1 MAKPKSGPP
10 KWVWVV
16 GILVALV
23 VIGGAL
29 NGGDPAKKD
38 DAPAAAGAATTTA
51 AAPVEAAAPPTAQA
65 PAEQKPAKRVVVYE
79 VTGAGTAS
87 SITYTTDGM
96 TSTEQAGDAPLPW
109 SKTIELPTG
118 EAIQMVSIFAQAGA
132 GTPEITAKITV
143 DGVVVKEGKS
153 SGQYAVV
160 TVNENIGTLG

>member
-16 GILVALV
+16 GIFVALV

-29 NGGDPAKKD
+29 NGGESAKKD
-38 DAPAAAGAATTTA
+38 DAQAPPAGAATTTA
-51 AAPVEAAAPPTAQA
+51 APVEAVAPPPA
-65 PAEQKPAKRVVVYE
+65 AEQKPAKRVVVYE
-79 VTGAGTAS
+79 VIGAGKAN

-96 TSTEQAGDAPLPW
+96 TSTEQVGDTPLPW
-109 SKTIELPTG
+109 SKTIELPAD
-118 EAIQMVSIFAQAGA
+118 EAIQVVSVLAQAGD

-160 TVNENIGTLG
+160 TVNENIGSLG